1 MLINEPENS
10 NLILIEDLIEAKTRK
25 KMEMEFYEK
34 ELAKLHA
41 KMDQLQSEIRL
52 TEKILK
58 MVEQECILDLKKR

>member
-25 KMEMEFYEK
+25 KLEMEFYEK
-34 ELAKLHA
+34 ELKKLHA

>member
-1 MLINEPENS
+1 
-10 NLILIEDLIEAKTRK
+10 
-25 KMEMEFYEK
+25 MEFYEK
-34 ELAKLHA
+34 ELAKLRA